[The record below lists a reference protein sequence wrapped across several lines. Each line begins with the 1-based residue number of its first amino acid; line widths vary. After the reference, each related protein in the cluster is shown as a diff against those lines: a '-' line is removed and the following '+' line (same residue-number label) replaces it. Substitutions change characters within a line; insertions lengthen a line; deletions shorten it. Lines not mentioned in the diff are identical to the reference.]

1 MFDRARDHLD
11 KVRDKFIKK
20 VVKGALSDDFN
31 ELFGE
36 QPEVKQL
43 RAIINFFKKHDLID
57 KERILD
63 QSDKLTE
70 MIKQV

>member
-36 QPEVKQL
+36 
-43 RAIINFFKKHDLID
+43 
-57 KERILD
+57 
-63 QSDKLTE
+63 
-70 MIKQV
+70 